1 MNRIGMVPLIIFI
14 AGIFTVLFAQTAT
27 VNDLLNKKNLKTVE
41 QNLGKKAEQAT
52 TTAKTSVATLIK
64 TDTGIPL
71 IGDMPDS
78 SEQALGRETAGRML
92 SAYPL
97 LKNDSLQK
105 YVNLVGSFVAQQSNR
120 PGLKWTFGVIE
131 SDDINAFAMPGGY
144 IVLTSGLYKTL
155 TNEAE
160 LAGVLGH
167 EIAHVNLRHHVH
179 LMQKQLL
186 IAKGSN
192 YLSGKTSAD
201 AVKELV
207 GTGAQI
213 TARSLDKEAEFE
225 SDRTGI
231 VYTAR
236 AGYDP
241 FAYLELL
248 DRIGA
253 NNATDRL
260 SLLFKTHPHPR
271 DRIDA
276 LEKAM
281 GTRWNGV
288 KGVVPA
294 RWVRLE

>member
-1 MNRIGMVPLIIFI
+1 MAALLAV
-14 AGIFTVLFAQTAT
+14 GISSGLFAQAAT
-27 VNDLLNKKNLKTVE
+27 VTDLLNKKNLKKVE
-41 QNLGKKAEQAT
+41 QRVDQKANQAAA
-52 TTAKTSVATLIK
+52 TAKTAAAGLLK
-64 TDTGIPL
+64 TDAGIPL
-71 IGDMPDS
+71 IGDMSDAD
-78 SEQALGRETAGRML
+78 EQALGRETAGRML

-97 LKNDSLQK
+97 LKNDSLQR
-105 YVNLVGSFVAQQSNR
+105 YVNLVGSWVAHQSER
-120 PGLKWTFGVIE
+120 AGLQWTFGVIE

-160 LAGVLGH
+160 LGGVLGH

-192 YLSGKTSAD
+192 FLTGKTKAD

-207 GTGAQI
+207 GTGAEI
-213 TARSLDKEAEFE
+213 TARSLDKEAEYE

-231 VYTAR
+231 EYAAR

-241 FAYLELL
+241 FAYLEVLG
-248 DRIGA
+248 RMGA
-253 NNATDRL
+253 DSSPDRL
-260 SLLFKTHPHPR
+260 ALLFKTHPHPR
-271 DRIDA
+271 DRLDA
-276 LEKAM
+276 LDKTI
-281 GTRWNGV
+281 GTKWSGV

-294 RWVRLE
+294 RWMGLE